1 MEIIMNNK
9 LTTKDL
15 IITGI
20 FSAIYFVLNFCVMIS
35 GGLTPILWIMMP
47 VILALIC
54 GTVYMMLVAKVPKR
68 GPVLI
73 MSVITALIYL
83 ATGQFTIL
91 ILIAYLISSI
101 AAELIRALFGYKS
114 FVGNLIGYCAFSL
127 GIVSSPLQLWIFG
140 DEFIDNITQNGMP
153 VEYVQKLTAL
163 ISSSTLI
170 IMITATII
178 GAVIGGYIGKKI
190 MYKHLIKAGIV

>member
-1 MEIIMNNK
+1 MSNK
-9 LTTKDL
+9 LTVKDL

-47 VILALIC
+47 VILALLC

-68 GPVLI
+68 GTVII
-73 MSVITALIYL
+73 MAMITALLYV
-83 ATGQFTIL
+83 ATGQLTIIIL
-91 ILIAYLISSI
+91 VSYLIASV
-101 AAELIRALFGYKS
+101 AAELIRAVLGYKS

-127 GIVSSPLQLWIFG
+127 GIIGSPLQLWILG
-140 DEFIDNITQNGMP
+140 DKFIDNITKNGMP
-153 VEYVQKLTAL
+153 LEYVQKLTGL

-170 IMITATII
+170 IMIIATVI
-178 GAVIGGYIGKKI
+178 GAVIGGYIGRKI
-190 MYKHLIKAGIV
+190 IYKHLIKAGIV